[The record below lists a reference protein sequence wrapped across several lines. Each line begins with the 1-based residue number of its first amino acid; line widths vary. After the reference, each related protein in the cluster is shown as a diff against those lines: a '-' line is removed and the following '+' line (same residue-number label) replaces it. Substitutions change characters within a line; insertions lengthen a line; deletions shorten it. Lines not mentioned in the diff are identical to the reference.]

1 MSVYPNTATAPRK
14 RTGLVVGI
22 AVFVGACVAAA
33 GLALSHGSGT
43 TSAPAS
49 AQAAKTTSQK
59 VTLMQLTPGEIAGG
73 ALGGYALP
81 NAKGPSL
88 QQVLA
93 SMSPQ
98 TRRYTERIMSLTFQQ
113 LAAGAAGHP

>member
-14 RTGLVVGI
+14 RTGLAVGI
-22 AVFVGACVAAA
+22 AVLVAACVAAA

-43 TSAPAS
+43 TTPSASGQA
-49 AQAAKTTSQK
+49 AQATSHE
-59 VTLMQLTPGEIAGG
+59 VTLMRLTPGQIAGG

-81 NAKGPSL
+81 TAQGPSL

>member
-22 AVFVGACVAAA
+22 AVFVAACVAAA
-33 GLALSHGSGT
+33 GLALSHGSST
-43 TSAPAS
+43 TIPAS
-49 AQAAKTTSQK
+49 AQAAKATSHK

-81 NAKGPSL
+81 SMKGPSL

-113 LAAGAAGHP
+113 LAAGGAGHP

>member
-14 RTGLVVGI
+14 RTGLVVGVAVLVAVCI
-22 AVFVGACVAAA
+22 AVA
-33 GLALSHGSGT
+33 GLALSHGGT

-49 AQAAKTTSQK
+49 AQAAKATSQK
-59 VTLMQLTPGEIAGG
+59 VTLMQLTPGQIAGG
-73 ALGGYALP
+73 TLGGYALP
-81 NAKGPSL
+81 NENGPSL